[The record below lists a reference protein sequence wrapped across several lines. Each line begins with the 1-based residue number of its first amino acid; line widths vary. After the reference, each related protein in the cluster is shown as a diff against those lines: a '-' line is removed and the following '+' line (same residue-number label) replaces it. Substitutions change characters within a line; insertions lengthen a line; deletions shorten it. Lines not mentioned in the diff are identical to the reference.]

1 MVIKVNRYC
10 CTFLILELGRC
21 RAVSGAQG
29 GEAETH
35 GAVLRGHKKAK
46 AETHVD
52 AHKVACAAK
61 AETHKVTILF
71 EFSTYRYAIHSF
83 VDSFLTLLSFISIYI
98 IYRTY
103 TDHQNDNSID
113 QSQCFVASA
122 SSAAASSDHK
132 LPVSEKE

>member
-1 MVIKVNRYC
+1 MGHKK
-10 CTFLILELGRC
+10 EK
-21 RAVSGAQG
+21 
-29 GEAETH
+29 AETH
-35 GAVLRGHKKAK
+35 VGAHKVASAVLREHKKAK

-132 LPVSEKE
+132 LPVSEKEYSSI